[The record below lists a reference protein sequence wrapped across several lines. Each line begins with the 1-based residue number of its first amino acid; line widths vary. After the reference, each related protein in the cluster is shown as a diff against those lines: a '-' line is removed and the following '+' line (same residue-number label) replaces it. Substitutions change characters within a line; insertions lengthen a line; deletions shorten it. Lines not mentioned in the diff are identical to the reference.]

1 MGTHIKR
8 WHTDIAKNARVL
20 KKNSSLG
27 NSPERK
33 LRRIRAGSSCTLNG
47 ASLRKYRAG
56 DSHMIRRNH
65 ISTGPVLSLNG

>member
-1 MGTHIKR
+1 MGTDIKR
-8 WHTDIAKNARVL
+8 WHTDVAKNVRVL

-47 ASLRKYRAG
+47 A
-56 DSHMIRRNH
+56 
-65 ISTGPVLSLNG
+65 GP